1 MKIKLAIAIAATL
14 LSSAAMAVPQLYD
27 FTSANYTGTLSYDPD
42 AAFTGN
48 EGSYYKWYASPSTSV
63 TYSFNGGSAVTQQLE
78 LVVFSYG
85 VEFYTSSPYFSLQ
98 ILSDTAFPA
107 GFPLPTSLSL
117 PQFYGAN
124 LGSIGLSYNRQDLTS
139 FTAQATEQV
148 PEPAMLGLFG
158 LGLLGL
164 GIGRRKAA

>member
-1 MKIKLAIAIAATL
+1 MKIKLAIAVAATL

-27 FTSANYTGTLSYDPD
+27 FTSDNYTGTLSYDPD
-42 AAFTGN
+42 AAATGA

-63 TYSFNGGSAVTQQLE
+63 TYSFNGAAAVTQQLE
-78 LVVFSYG
+78 AVVFG
-85 VEFYTSSPYFSLQ
+85 FGIEFYTSSPYFSFQ
-98 ILSDTAFPA
+98 ILTDTVIPA
-107 GFPLPTSLSL
+107 GFALPTSLSL

-124 LGSIGLSYNRQDLTS
+124 LGSLSLSYGRQNVTT
-139 FTAQATEQV
+139 FTAQAAEQV

-164 GIGRRKAA
+164 GIRRRKAA